1 MAAFGM
7 QASYYDGNAGLYADP
22 AVRPLYPPELYDRI
36 YAFAGPACDAALD
49 VATGSGQCARQLA
62 QRYRQA
68 RPGRPARA
76 QRPAEAVAQ
85 RHTRAQV
92 WAIDASAEQL
102 KRCAAHERV
111 VFKKG
116 VAEDTGLPAGSVD
129 LVTAAAALHWCGAR
143 GAGPFV
149 KARRAH
155 ARAAR
160 RFDVPAYY
168 REARRVLRP
177 GGALAAFTYYIPDIE
192 GSAAANA
199 LLGRLWHERLGPKAE
214 AHLLVERQYAGLEPG
229 ARDFGVVERAA
240 VAFEHRSTVRNLV
253 RARARPQA
261 ARLGAAGAAYLT
273 ASSAQ
278 VLLLRTSGLYG
289 KFVAEGPDRPDP
301 LVPFEAELLAALGAA
316 DAGHPLTLRYT
327 VCLILARDPR
337 PLS

>member
-1 MAAFGM
+1 M
-7 QASYYDGNAGLYADP
+7 
-22 AVRPLYPPELYDRI
+22 
-36 YAFAGPACDAALD
+36 
-49 VATGSGQCARQLA
+49 
-62 QRYRQA
+62 
-68 RPGRPARA
+68 
-76 QRPAEAVAQ
+76 
-85 RHTRAQV
+85 

-116 VAEDTGLPAGSVD
+116 VAEDTGLPAGSMD
-129 LVTAAAALHWCGAR
+129 LVTAAAALHWCAAR
-143 GAGPFV
+143 GGGPFC
-149 KARRAH
+149 KSTARSR
-155 ARAAR
+155 RAAR
-160 RFDVPAYY
+160 RFDVPAFY

-177 GGALAAFTYYIPDIE
+177 GGALAAFTYYIPDLE

-253 RARARPQA
+253 RARPRP
-261 ARLGAAGAAYLT
+261 RGGAWSSGLT

-316 DAGHPLTLRYT
+316 DAGHPLTLRFT
-327 VCLILARDPR
+327 VCLILAREPR